1 MKRIYLAGPDVFF
14 SDASERAKQHKQLV
28 RDFGFEP
35 LHPVDQEESN
45 AVAIYHHNIRL
56 IQQADAV
63 LANIV
68 PFRGA
73 EIDTG
78 TAFEIGYAVSQ
89 GLPVFCYRATN
100 DTVLD
105 TVRKHYSLV
114 ILDQTS
120 QIWRDR
126 DGALIENFGLT
137 SNLMVAISTQFTQ
150 GSFSDALQAIQA
162 YFKTQP

>member
-14 SDASERAKQHKQLV
+14 SDASERAKQHKQAV
-28 RDFGFEP
+28 RNFGFEP
-35 LHPVDQEESN
+35 LHPVDQDESE
-45 AVAIYHHNIRL
+45 AAAIYHHNIRL
-56 IQQADAV
+56 IEQADAV
-63 LANIV
+63 LANIT

-89 GLPVFCYRATN
+89 GLPVFVYRSTA

-105 TVRKHYSLV
+105 TVREHYSPV
-114 ILDQTS
+114 VLDPAS

-126 DGALIENFGLT
+126 NGALIEDFGLT
-137 SNLMVAISTQFTQ
+137 SNLMVAISTQFVQ
-150 GSFSDALQAIQA
+150 GSFNDALQAIKD
-162 YFKTQP
+162 YFKAIS